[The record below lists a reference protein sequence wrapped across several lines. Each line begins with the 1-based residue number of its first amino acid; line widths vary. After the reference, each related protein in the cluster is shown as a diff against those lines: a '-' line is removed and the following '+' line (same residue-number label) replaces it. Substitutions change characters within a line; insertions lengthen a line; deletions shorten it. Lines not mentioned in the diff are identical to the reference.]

1 MGYIFCQRVGLQGR
15 LGWVCV
21 YEWADF
27 VCLYKGALFWW
38 LEFDF
43 FYFKLFFIYILDYFN
58 VLILNY
64 KKIYFYIFLNKKY
77 F

>member
-38 LEFDF
+38 LERTFT
-43 FYFKLFFIYILDYFN
+43 
-58 VLILNY
+58 
-64 KKIYFYIFLNKKY
+64 KI
-77 F
+77 